1 MRQHHDDNP
10 DDPRR
15 LIPYVEFYI
24 TNVCNLA
31 CKNCNRFNNYK
42 FSGYQDWEDYEHQ
55 YRHWAKYVKLQGI
68 TLLGGEPLLNPTINQ
83 WISGINDIWN
93 QGVEVLTNG
102 TRLNHVLGLY
112 ETIAAHPANWI
123 GISLHN
129 INDLDQCFAEIR
141 KFLRGPVQFWKKD
154 DAENADGSKTYGG
167 AYGFYDGAV
176 WVRVWI
182 QDSFYNSAVRLNS
195 SNRFTLYNSDPVE
208 AHNVCGFVQYKCYHF
223 IKGAFY
229 KCGPVA
235 LFPEFDQQNSLDISD
250 EDRNLMHSYRPLT
263 ADEYVSRGDDFFA
276 ELDSVIPQCKFCPS
290 KFTNIT
296 IQAVNKKVNSTSSF
310 I

>member
-1 MRQHHDDNP
+1 MRQYHDDNP

-31 CKNCNRFNNYK
+31 CENCNRFNNYK
-42 FSGYQDWEDYEHQ
+42 FSGYQDWKDYEHE

-83 WISGINDIWN
+83 WIAGINQTWN

-102 TRLNHVLGLY
+102 TRLNHVPGLY
-112 ETIAAHPANWI
+112 ETIAADSRNWI
-123 GISLHN
+123 GVSLHN
-129 INDLDQCFAEIR
+129 INDLDRCIEEIR
-141 KFLRGPVQFWKKD
+141 KFLRGPTQFWKND
-154 DAENADGSKTYGG
+154 DPENANNFKTFGG
-167 AYGFYDGAV
+167 AYGFYDGTV
-176 WVRVWI
+176 WVRVWVY
-182 QDSFYNSAVRLNS
+182 DSFYDASIRLNS
-195 SNRFTLYNSDPVE
+195 SNRLTVHNSDPVE
-208 AHNVCGFVQYKCYHF
+208 AHSVCGFVQYKSYHF
-223 IKGAFY
+223 IKGALY

-235 LFPEFDQQNSLDISD
+235 LLPDLDKQSPLDIS
-250 EDRNLMHSYRPLT
+250 EDDRKLMNSYLPLT
-263 ADEYVSRGDDFFA
+263 ADEYIDRNEEFFA
-276 ELDSVIPQCKFCPS
+276 NLDSVIPQCKFCPS

-296 IQAVNKKVNSTSSF
+296 IQAVNKKPNSTSGF

>member
-1 MRQHHDDNP
+1 VRQLHDDNP
-10 DDPRR
+10 NDPRR

-31 CKNCNRFNNYK
+31 CENCNRFNNYK
-42 FSGYQDWEDYEHQ
+42 FSGYQDWKDYESQ
-55 YRHWAKYVKLQGI
+55 YQQWAKHVRLQAI
-68 TLLGGEPLLNPTINQ
+68 TILGGEPLLNPTINQ
-83 WISGINDIWN
+83 WISGINGIWE

-102 TRLNHVLGLY
+102 TRLNQVPELY
-112 ETIAAHPANWI
+112 ETIAAHPGNWI

-129 INDLDQCFAEIR
+129 INDLDRCIAEIKR
-141 KFLRGPVQFWKKD
+141 FLRGPIQFWKKD
-154 DAENADGSKTYGG
+154 NAENADNSKTYGG
-167 AYGFYDGAV
+167 AYGFYDGTV

-195 SNRFTLYNSDPVE
+195 SNRFTVYNSDPVE

-223 IKGAFY
+223 VKGAFY

-235 LFPEFDQQNSLDISD
+235 LFPEFDSQHHFDISD

-263 ADEYVSRGDDFFA
+263 ADEYLSRGDDFFA

-296 IQAVNKKVNSTSSF
+296 IQAVNKKANSTSSF